1 MEIVKADEILEKYG
15 LKQAASD
22 EFKVKTRHD
31 TGKMNVGLRLRIC
44 ADHLDRKSRELRDKR
59 SKILKEL
66 NHACPNYEIAKE
78 RNRFAHE
85 DCEFNC
91 MVPADFCL
99 NCDFYKA
106 NIKKYDDAFPK
117 LREAAETYRK
127 VADYDDVWQ

>member
-1 MEIVKADEILEKYG
+1 
-15 LKQAASD
+15 
-22 EFKVKTRHD
+22 
-31 TGKMNVGLRLRIC
+31 MNVGLRLRIC

-106 NIKKYDDAFPK
+106 NIKKYDDAFPE

-127 VADYDDVWQ
+127 AADYDDVWQ